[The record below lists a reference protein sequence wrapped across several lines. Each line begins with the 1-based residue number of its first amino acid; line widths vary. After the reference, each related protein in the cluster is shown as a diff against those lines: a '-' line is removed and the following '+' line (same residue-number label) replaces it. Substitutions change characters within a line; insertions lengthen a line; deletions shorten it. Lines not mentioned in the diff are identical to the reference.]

1 MHLLSTYHM
10 RVITISEKLLN
21 RNIVSY
27 KVALTDNSPIDNVD
41 NNTIVNTPFVL
52 FQQSDFLDQTLRC

>member
-10 RVITISEKLLN
+10 RVITIGEKLLS

-27 KVALTDNSPIDNVD
+27 KVALTDNIPIDNVD

>member
-1 MHLLSTYHM
+1 M

-27 KVALTDNSPIDNVD
+27 KVALTDNIPIDNVD